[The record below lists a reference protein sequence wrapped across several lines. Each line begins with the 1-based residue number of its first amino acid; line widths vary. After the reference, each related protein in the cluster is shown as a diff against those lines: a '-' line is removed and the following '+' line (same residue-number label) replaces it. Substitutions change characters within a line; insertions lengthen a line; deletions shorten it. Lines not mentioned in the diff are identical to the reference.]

1 MNKIILLGTITK
13 DIELRYSQTNV
24 AMAKFSIA
32 VKRETKNKEG
42 NYDSDFV
49 NCIAYNQLA
58 ETINKYFKKGNRILV
73 EGRIQSGSYTN
84 QKGDKIYTTD
94 VVVEKINFVDK
105 LEKKEETQTEIVKQA
120 MSEDPYETFGKQVS
134 IDDSSLPF

>member
-24 AMAKFSIA
+24 AIAKFSIA

-105 LEKKEETQTEIVKQA
+105 LEKKEETQTEIVQKA
-120 MSEDPYETFGKQVS
+120 MSEDPYEAMNQQIQMDTM
-134 IDDSSLPF
+134 LPF